1 MKRYIK
7 SSTDSRKIV
16 RRNAEQD
23 SVSVESSTSKG
34 GKPVF
39 AAADILELLM
49 QITEL
54 EPYDIS
60 MEEPD
65 ENTVEL
71 CIGDSVYDMLM

>member
-7 SSTDSRKIV
+7 SSTDSRKII

-23 SVSVESSTSKG
+23 SVSVESSTNKG

-65 ENTVEL
+65 ENMVEL
-71 CIGDSVYDMLM
+71 VIGDSVYDMLM